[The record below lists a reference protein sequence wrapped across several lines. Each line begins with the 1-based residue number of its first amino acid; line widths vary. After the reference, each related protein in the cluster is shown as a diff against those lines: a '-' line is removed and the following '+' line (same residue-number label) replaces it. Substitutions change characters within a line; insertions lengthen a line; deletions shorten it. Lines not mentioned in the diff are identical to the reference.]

1 VSKVD
6 ETCGDLADLFSRH
19 VFLLWDKVFCYTR
32 AMLTGCID
40 GIAAS
45 GILSLLNY
53 ILLGLA
59 FETDGYYLHSFEVFL
74 AILAV
79 FPGSGNVGFVLLEY
93 RLGHRSMWASLV
105 ETCTWVPFLYVFIDC
120 ITSRLTSI
128 ICSFFFFGGLSVHLT
143 TALLAHMFSYNITWG
158 ATKKEVERSNFFI
171 EVPRILKRFWL
182 AFALSFGTFAMIFLF
197 SLPIVG
203 ADWQI
208 PGTYWAVILPLA

>member
-1 VSKVD
+1 
-6 ETCGDLADLFSRH
+6 
-19 VFLLWDKVFCYTR
+19 
-32 AMLTGCID
+32 MLTDCTD

-45 GILSLLNY
+45 GILSVLNY

-79 FPGSGNVGFVLLEY
+79 FPGSGNVGYVLLEY

-105 ETCTWVPFLYVFIDC
+105 ETCTWIPFLYVSNSYIGSKLMP
-120 ITSRLTSI
+120 TPR
-128 ICSFFFFGGLSVHLT
+128 SFFFFGGLSVHLT

-182 AFALSFGTFAMIFLF
+182 AFVLSFGTFAMIVIL